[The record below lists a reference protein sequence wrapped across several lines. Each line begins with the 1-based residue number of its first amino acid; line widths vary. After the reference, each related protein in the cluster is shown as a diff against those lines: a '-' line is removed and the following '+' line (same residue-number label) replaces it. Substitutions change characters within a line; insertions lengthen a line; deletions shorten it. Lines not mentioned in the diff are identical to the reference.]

1 MIGGVALMM
10 QSYLV
15 TEDDNKRLNSNQE
28 VFQWLISVLDCA
40 VAGKRWRGYGFAVIE
55 LLEVNY
61 RW

>member
-40 VAGKRWRGYGFAVIE
+40 VAGKPWHGYRFAVIE
-55 LLEVNY
+55 LLEVNC
-61 RW
+61 RC